1 MNKVDNATFLRDIAD
16 LVSFYHRLEEGKVIT
31 EVQDHLRSA
40 IVCGLN
46 EFLAGFKLISSGNL
60 KKVQDDLVEE
70 QTLKEEKSEPEP
82 EQQEEEQ
89 PKRRVRKKKVVEQ
102 LKEEAPTTAPTTAP
116 TIALTITHR
125 ELRFKEGLDK
135 EVASFSTIEDVDD
148 DKIVNENLGPIPLA
162 NSLLKQGEHPFFKG
176 PAQFVWYLDMDRW
189 PLYLADLLETTEFY
203 PDQLS
208 LYDSKRLEEAKR
220 VGVDIEFVT
229 AILNK
234 ETRNMVSIEDFK
246 ESEYATCDEGEDAL
260 MELKESGFLKK
271 FVHDIDPERKLIK
284 FLCRNGRNKRI
295 GDDLT
300 KIYEE
305 HTEHPNK
312 YIHW

>member
-1 MNKVDNATFLRDIAD
+1 MKTSLYTLASLADIFEQNDILPRTREIVYKA
-16 LVSFYHRLEEGKVIT
+16 LVSGLEDYLEELKNEYGSDSNPT
-31 EVQDHLRSA
+31 EEDQAPAES
-40 IVCGLN
+40 
-46 EFLAGFKLISSGNL
+46 
-60 KKVQDDLVEE
+60 
-70 QTLKEEKSEPEP
+70 EEKSESEP
-82 EQQEEEQ
+82 EGQREEEQ
-89 PKRRVRKKKVVEQ
+89 PKRRARKKKVVEQ
-102 LKEEAPTTAPTTAP
+102 PKEEAPTTVPTT
-116 TIALTITHR
+116 THR

-135 EVASFSTIEDVDD
+135 EVASFSTVEDVDD

-162 NSLLKQGEHPFFKG
+162 NSLPKQGEHPFFKG

-208 LYDSKRLEEAKR
+208 LYDTKRLEEAKR

>member
-1 MNKVDNATFLRDIAD
+1 MKTNLYSLTALADIFEQNDILPITREIVYKA
-16 LVSFYHRLEEGKVIT
+16 LVSGLEDYLEELKNEHGFDSNPTQEDQTPAV
-31 EVQDHLRSA
+31 LR
-40 IVCGLN
+40 
-46 EFLAGFKLISSGNL
+46 
-60 KKVQDDLVEE
+60 
-70 QTLKEEKSEPEP
+70 EKNEPE

-89 PKRRVRKKKVVEQ
+89 PKRRARKKKVVEQ
-102 LKEEAPTTAPTTAP
+102 PKEEAPTTAPTSVP
-116 TIALTITHR
+116 TTTHR

-135 EVASFSTIEDVDD
+135 KVASFSTIEDVDD

-162 NSLLKQGEHPFFKG
+162 NSLPKQGEHPFFKG

-246 ESEYATCDEGEDAL
+246 ESDYATCDEGEDAL

-271 FVHDIDPERKLIK
+271 FVQDIDPERKLIK

-300 KIYEE
+300 RIYEE

>member
-1 MNKVDNATFLRDIAD
+1 MKTNLYVIASLAD
-16 LVSFYHRLEEGKVIT
+16 TLAEGRILPRTKEIIYRAVVSALEDYLEE
-31 EVQDHLRSA
+31 
-40 IVCGLN
+40 
-46 EFLAGFKLISSGNL
+46 FKKEYGSDSNP
-60 KKVQDDLVEE
+60 EE
-70 QTLKEEKSEPEP
+70 DRAPVAPEEKSEPEP
-82 EQQEEEQ
+82 EEQQEEEQ
-89 PKRRVRKKKVVEQ
+89 PKRRARKKKVVEQ
-102 LKEEAPTTAPTTAP
+102 PKEEAPTTAPTTA
-116 TIALTITHR
+116 LTTTHR

-135 EVASFSTIEDVDD
+135 EVVSFSTIEDVDD

-162 NSLLKQGEHPFFKG
+162 NSLPKQGEHPFFKG
-176 PAQFVWYLDMDRW
+176 PAQFVWYLDVDRW

-208 LYDSKRLEEAKR
+208 LYDTKRLEEAKR

-246 ESEYATCDEGEDAL
+246 ESDYATCDEGEDAL

-271 FVHDIDPERKLIK
+271 FVQDIDPERKLIK

-300 KIYEE
+300 RIYEE

>member
-1 MNKVDNATFLRDIAD
+1 MKTNLYSLTALADIFEQNDILPRTREMVYKA
-16 LVSFYHRLEEGKVIT
+16 LVSGLEDYLEELK
-31 EVQDHLRSA
+31 
-40 IVCGLN
+40 N
-46 EFLAGFKLISSGNL
+46 EHGSDSNPTQEDQAPAA
-60 KKVQDDLVEE
+60 VEE
-70 QTLKEEKSEPEP
+70 KNEPEG
-82 EQQEEEQ
+82 QREEEQ
-89 PKRRVRKKKVVEQ
+89 PKRRARKKKVVEQ
-102 LKEEAPTTAPTTAP
+102 LKEEAPTTVPTT
-116 TIALTITHR
+116 THR

-135 EVASFSTIEDVDD
+135 ELASFSTIEDVDD

-162 NSLLKQGEHPFFKG
+162 NSLSKQGEHPFFKG
-176 PAQFVWYLDMDRW
+176 PAQFVWYLDMERW

-208 LYDSKRLEEAKR
+208 LYDTKRLEEAKR

-246 ESEYATCDEGEDAL
+246 ESDYATCDEGEDAL

-271 FVHDIDPERKLIK
+271 FVQDIDPERKLIK

-300 KIYEE
+300 RIYEE

>member
-46 EFLAGFKLISSGNL
+46 EFLAGFKLITSGNL

-70 QTLKEEKSEPEP
+70 QTLEEAEPEP
-82 EQQEEEQ
+82 VEQ
-89 PKRRVRKKKVVEQ
+89 PKRRARKKKVVEQ
-102 LKEEAPTTAPTTAP
+102 PKEEAPTTVPTTVP
-116 TIALTITHR
+116 TTTHR

-148 DKIVNENLGPIPLA
+148 DKIENENLGPIPLA
-162 NSLLKQGEHPFFKG
+162 NSLPKQGEHPFFKG

-229 AILNK
+229 AILDK

-246 ESEYATCDEGEDAL
+246 ESDYATCDEGEDAL

-271 FVHDIDPERKLIK
+271 FVQDIDPERKLIK
-284 FLCRNGRNKRI
+284 FLSRNGRNKQI

-300 KIYEE
+300 RIYEE

>member
-1 MNKVDNATFLRDIAD
+1 MKTNLYSLTALADIFEQNDILPRTREIVYKA
-16 LVSFYHRLEEGKVIT
+16 LVSGLEDYLEELKNEHGSDSNPT
-31 EVQDHLRSA
+31 EEDQA
-40 IVCGLN
+40 P
-46 EFLAGFKLISSGNL
+46 AA
-60 KKVQDDLVEE
+60 VEE
-70 QTLKEEKSEPEP
+70 KNEPEG
-82 EQQEEEQ
+82 QREEEQ
-89 PKRRVRKKKVVEQ
+89 PKRRARKKKVVEQ
-102 LKEEAPTTAPTTAP
+102 PKEKAPTTVP
-116 TIALTITHR
+116 ITGHR

-162 NSLLKQGEHPFFKG
+162 NSLPKQGEHPFFKG

-208 LYDSKRLEEAKR
+208 LYDTKRLEEAKR

-229 AILNK
+229 AILDK

-271 FVHDIDPERKLIK
+271 FVQDIDPERKLIK

-300 KIYEE
+300 RIYEE